1 LIAQVLWFVISVTVA
16 PGWSD
21 PIAVTEEPNTTQPVQ
36 FITRDQQGRFHLIWE
51 NYCLNSRI
59 GYKVFLLDGTTVVP
73 DTMISDDQHS
83 AVLKTTVHNDSLF
96 AFWRDFSP
104 AYYCIRSLDDGSEIT
119 PPTYL
124 FSESTLYPHILA
136 SSDSLGRLHTL
147 RVIGLDIYYAV
158 WIPTADAGFTE
169 EYGWFIP
176 DAIIRSQIL
185 VDGDR
190 VHIVKWDSLYQ
201 DTDYL
206 QYDLQGN
213 LVVPAIDIVDDGVI
227 CFARPS
233 MAIDNDRNL
242 LILDEV
248 AYQSQF
254 RMALWKV
261 DGETGELLINMK
273 TLVLEVGPEMSLHGQ
288 FDLLSIPGGE
298 QFYMIWIA
306 GSNYKMLDYAV
317 IDAAGDFVV
326 EPVIA
331 YDHRDEDP
339 EQLKNLD
346 GVVDSEGNLYV
357 IYGQGE
363 EYPIFGRYP
372 TFGWFDHNWLGIE
385 DESTTVEPPN
395 ITLTLSSNP
404 FTDFL
409 SIEVTGS
416 SYVQELLIY
425 DITGRQVISLGLTD
439 GDVFLWDGSDGEGN
453 QLPSGTYLIRA
464 ETQGS
469 MCAAKVV
476 KLD

>member
-1 LIAQVLWFVISVTVA
+1 MIAQVLWFVLGVTVA

-21 PIAVTEEPNTTQPVQ
+21 PIAITEEPNSSTYPQYICQ
-36 FITRDQQGRFHLIWE
+36 DDQGRFHLVWE
-51 NYCLNSRI
+51 EYQCIKRI
-59 GYKVFLLDGTTVVP
+59 GYKVFLLDGATVVP
-73 DTMISDDQHS
+73 DTMISNDQHS
-83 AVLKTTVHNDSLF
+83 SILTTTESNDSLF

-124 FSESTLYPHILA
+124 LSESTLYPDILA
-136 SSDSLGRLHTL
+136 FPDSLGRLHTL

-213 LVVPAIDIVDDGVI
+213 LVVPAIDIIDDGVI
-227 CFARPS
+227 CYARPS
-233 MAIDNDRNL
+233 IALDNDRNL

-273 TLVLEVGPEMSLHGQ
+273 TLVLEIGPEMSLHGQ
-288 FDLLSIPGGE
+288 FDLLPLPGGE

-317 IDAAGDFVV
+317 IDAAGDFIV

-339 EQLKNLD
+339 EQLLQPD

-357 IYGQGE
+357 IYSQIE
-363 EYPIFGRYP
+363 DEPIFGGYP

-385 DESTTVEPPN
+385 NESTIVEPSSFIMN
-395 ITLTLSSNP
+395 LSSNP

-409 SIEVTGS
+409 SIEVAGS
-416 SYVQELLIY
+416 SQVQELLVY
-425 DITGRQVISLGLTD
+425 DITGRQVISLGSPD
-439 GDVFLWDGSDGEGN
+439 GNFFLWDGSDDEGN
-453 QLPSGTYLIRA
+453 QLPSGAYVIRA
-464 ETQGS
+464 ETPGS
-469 MCAAKVV
+469 IAIVKVV
-476 KLD
+476 RLN